1 MWPAMFIDITVQIS
15 RTFCI
20 SYPLITRGPRS
31 NSSSLT
37 FIFSEYFVWRS
48 DCSLAQRLLKKKKNH
63 QPVLSH
69 FCNVNKS
76 IKSKDKNKVFSPR
89 SGVVY
94 SPGWRQKFFFLPDKA
109 PINLRFNQN
118 IQGLLLFNKVFLV
131 VLEDFHKEENSL
143 LLKIISIVFVHML

>member
-1 MWPAMFIDITVQIS
+1 M
-15 RTFCI
+15 
-20 SYPLITRGPRS
+20 
-31 NSSSLT
+31 
-37 FIFSEYFVWRS
+37 
-48 DCSLAQRLLKKKKNH
+48 
-63 QPVLSH
+63 LSH

-131 VLEDFHKEENSL
+131 VLEDFHKKENSKDFVVKNYLYCFCSYVIIIIWFYLNSTGFTNGLKVTSDL
-143 LLKIISIVFVHML
+143 LRSDFLRLKYNQKMVVNLQLAFDDKKSLF